1 MKGSLDF
8 TVLYEKWEETRHYCR
23 ASQKTC
29 LCPLLLS
36 RSMAR
41 QGKQGRSL
49 PWMQNTVH
57 HPVYFCKPDGAFFM
71 ENCILFLHG

>member
-1 MKGSLDF
+1 MGRNQTELPRKPEDLLF
-8 TVLYEKWEETRHYCR
+8 
-23 ASQKTC
+23 
-29 LCPLLLS
+29 PLLLS